1 MPNLTPTEIYDRL
14 DALVARAPS
23 PEHFG
28 LELMEAVGAP
38 PASIT
43 RARKEADEGS
53 FAWTRMLTYQAVEAG
68 SAVAALER
76 MTAEADSKPK
86 SRRPRLLVA
95 YDGDAIA
102 ARDTKM
108 GDTLSVAL
116 DLLPPEAEFF
126 FPLGGLER
134 YVPAP
139 ERLAD
144 VKATKRVSRLY
155 DAVRDA
161 NPEWNKPKHRHA
173 LNVFMTRLLFCL
185 FAERVGIFETHA
197 FTSALT
203 SSTNADG
210 SDLGTFLSGA
220 FTHMNA
226 RPEDA
231 PAATR
236 GWSKLPYVNGGLF
249 REVTPMPALDGRC
262 RRFLIECGRL
272 DWRTINPDI
281 FGSMLQAVVDVS
293 LRGEL
298 GMHYTSPTN
307 IRKVLDP
314 ILLDD
319 LRAELEA
326 AGKNRAKLQVLQN
339 RLRRIRIFDPA
350 CGSGNFLIIAFK
362 ELRAIE
368 MEVCRR
374 LGEMRLPMVTLDQ
387 FYGIEIDDFAC
398 NTARLGLWIAE
409 YQENEL
415 YRKSLG
421 KAPPAL
427 PLTDAG
433 TIVCENAAAIDWIT
447 VCPHNPDSETIVVGN
462 PPFKGSKRQT
472 KAQRA
477 DMNAALEGHLNG
489 GELDYVAIWFLK
501 GTLYCEQTSSPFAFV
516 ATNSIVQG
524 QSVAALWPRI
534 LGRLEIRFA
543 YRSFSWSNLATRN
556 AGVTCVIVGVGPRT
570 AAEKRLLDG
579 DRVRTVSMIGPYLVP
594 NSKTIVHSRST
605 PISADFPR
613 MLFGNMPLDGRAE
626 KAFRMSGTERA
637 MLVNQHPDAAKFTRP
652 FYGTDEL
659 VKGRDLWC
667 IWVRDSDYSAARTI
681 PPLAKIFDRVREI
694 RSKGGA
700 DMKKMI
706 DRPWSFREQNESKN
720 HTVFI
725 PAITSEYRKWLPVVA
740 MPADAI
746 PGSRLYAIFD
756 GQMWQ
761 AAILS
766 SRLHLLWM
774 ETVSG
779 QFETR
784 LLYSNTLVWNTFPL
798 PKLSEQR
805 KAMLEEHWWEIDL
818 ARKEAGF
825 ERTLADLYMPK
836 KMPHDLRRAHEDL
849 DRTVEAIFG
858 ARKYRSDADRVEHLF
873 NEYDKLISAEAT

>member
-1 MPNLTPTEIYDRL
+1 MANLTPTEIYDRL

-43 RARKEADEGS
+43 RARNEAEAGS
-53 FAWTRMLTYQAVEAG
+53 FAWTRMLTYQAVEVG
-68 SAVAALER
+68 NAVTSLER

-161 NPEWNKPKHRHA
+161 NPDWNKPKHRHA

-210 SDLGTFLSGA
+210 SDLGTFLDGA
-220 FTHMNA
+220 FAHMNT

-249 REVTPMPALDGRC
+249 REVTPMPTLDGRC

-314 ILLDD
+314 IILDD

-326 AGKNRAKLQVLQN
+326 AGKNRAKLQELQN

-433 TIVCENAAAIDWIT
+433 TIVCDNATRIDWTT
-447 VCPHNPDSETIVVGN
+447 VCPHDDTSEIIVVGN
-462 PPFKGSKRQT
+462 PQFKGATWQSDRQ
-472 KAQRA
+472 KD
-477 DMNAALEGHLNG
+477 DMAATFSNRLRKW
-489 GELDYVAIWFLK
+489 GELDYVAAWFALAADYSVEGK
-501 GTLYCEQTSSPFAFV
+501 YPFAFV
-516 ATNSIVQG
+516 ATNSICQGVQ
-524 QSVAALWPRI
+524 VATLWPYLLRNC
-534 LGRLEIRFA
+534 EIQFA
-543 YRSFSWSNLATRN
+543 YQSFKWKNLATKN
-556 AGVTCVIVGVGPRT
+556 AGITCVIVGVGSKDGT
-570 AAEKRLLDG
+570 TKRLYQG
-579 DRVRTVSMIGPYLVP
+579 DTVRHVRSIGPYLVP
-594 NSKTIVHSRST
+594 DTTVIVEGRSD
-605 PISADFPR
+605 PIGALQPMVR
-613 MLFGNMPLDGRAE
+613 GNQPTDGGNLLLSRAE
-626 KAFRMSGTERA
+626 KDDLLKSFPSAERF
-637 MLVNQHPDAAKFTRP
+637 MRRLYGSQELLQAKER
-652 FYGTDEL
+652 
-659 VKGRDLWC
+659 WC
-667 IWVRDSDYSAARTI
+667 IWVQPNEVEDAKQLE
-681 PPLAKIFDRVREI
+681 PLTKRFEAVRQM
-694 RSKGGA
+694 RKASKKVPTQRFA
-700 DMKKMI
+700 DF
-706 DRPWSFREQNESKN
+706 PWSFEQQNESQS
-720 HTVFI
+720 HTIFVPRPSSERREYI
-725 PAITSEYRKWLPVVA
+725 PVEVMHRLNIPSSECF
-740 MPADAI
+740 
-746 PGSRLYAIFD
+746 AIFD
-756 GQMWQ
+756 GEIWQ

-766 SRLHLLWM
+766 SRMHRLWL
-774 ETVSG
+774 ETVG
-779 QFETR
+779 GR
-784 LLYSNTLVWNTFPL
+784 LKEDPRYSNTLVWNTFPFPSVSL
-798 PKLSEQR
+798 QR
-805 KAMLEEHWWEIDL
+805 KEILTEHWWEIDL
-818 ARKEAGF
+818 ARKEDGF
-825 ERTLADLYMPK
+825 DRPLGDLYAK
-836 KMPHDLRRAHEDL
+836 DKMSSDLRRAHEDL

-858 ARKYRSDADRVEHLF
+858 SRKYRSDADRIEHML
-873 NEYDKLISAEAT
+873 NEYEKLIAAEAA

>member
-14 DALVARAPS
+14 DALVARAPL
-23 PEHFG
+23 PTDFG

-43 RARKEADEGS
+43 RARKEAEAGS

-68 SAVAALER
+68 NATASLER
-76 MTAEADSKPK
+76 MIAEADSKPK

-161 NPEWNKPKHRHA
+161 NPEWNKPIHRHA

-220 FTHMNA
+220 FTHMNT

-421 KAPPAL
+421 KAPPSL

-433 TIVCENAAAIDWIT
+433 TIVCDNATRIDWAI
-447 VCPHNPDSETIVVGN
+447 VCPHQPDSETVVVGN
-462 PPFKGSKRQT
+462 PPFKGSKYQT
-472 KAQRA
+472 DEQRD
-477 DMNAALEGHLNG
+477 DMKSAFAGHVKNA

-501 GTLYCEQTSSPFAFV
+501 GAFYSETTGAPFAFV
-516 ATNSIVQG
+516 ATNSLVQG
-524 QSVAALWPRI
+524 QSVGNLWPR
-534 LGRLEIRFA
+534 LLEKLEIRFA
-543 YRSFSWSNLATRN
+543 YRSFTWSNLAARK
-556 AGVTCVIVGVGPRT
+556 AAVRCVIVGLGGST
-570 AAEKRLLDG
+570 LSDKKLYDG
-579 DRVRTVSMIGPYLVP
+579 DSVRPVG
-594 NSKTIVHSRST
+594 RSALILL
-605 PISADFPR
+605 PI
-613 MLFGNMPLDGRAE
+613 PL
-626 KAFRMSGTERA
+626 
-637 MLVNQHPDAAKFTRP
+637 
-652 FYGTDEL
+652 
-659 VKGRDLWC
+659 
-667 IWVRDSDYSAARTI
+667 
-681 PPLAKIFDRVREI
+681 
-694 RSKGGA
+694 
-700 DMKKMI
+700 
-706 DRPWSFREQNESKN
+706 
-720 HTVFI
+720 
-725 PAITSEYRKWLPVVA
+725 
-740 MPADAI
+740 
-746 PGSRLYAIFD
+746 RL
-756 GQMWQ
+756 
-761 AAILS
+761 
-766 SRLHLLWM
+766 
-774 ETVSG
+774 
-779 QFETR
+779 
-784 LLYSNTLVWNTFPL
+784 
-798 PKLSEQR
+798 
-805 KAMLEEHWWEIDL
+805 
-818 ARKEAGF
+818 
-825 ERTLADLYMPK
+825 
-836 KMPHDLRRAHEDL
+836 
-849 DRTVEAIFG
+849 
-858 ARKYRSDADRVEHLF
+858 
-873 NEYDKLISAEAT
+873 